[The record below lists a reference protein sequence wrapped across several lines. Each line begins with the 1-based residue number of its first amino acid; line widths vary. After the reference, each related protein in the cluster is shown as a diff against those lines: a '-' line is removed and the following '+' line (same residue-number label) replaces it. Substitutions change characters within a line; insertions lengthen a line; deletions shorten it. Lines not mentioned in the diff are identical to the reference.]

1 LADRTSFAF
10 IECIRR
16 ATRQS
21 SSGLGSSAPEEV
33 TPNPIDRVL
42 RVKFRNRRSW
52 VGWVHQA
59 SVCIGEDAHDV
70 GSAADFLVEA
80 FEHIGALEMLMVL
93 AREPVEREG
102 FLDGFL
108 DPCDELGV
116 AGRPLSDPCG
126 EVLAGL
132 LD

>member
-1 LADRTSFAF
+1 MVGTDFYLDEPIARGYGR
-10 IECIRR
+10 IRVGD
-16 ATRQS
+16 S
-21 SSGLGSSAPEEV
+21 SWRV
-33 TPNPIDRVL
+33 TDEA
-42 RVKFRNRRSW
+42 
-52 VGWVHQA
+52 QA

-108 DPCDELGV
+108 DHATSLG
-116 AGRPLSDPCG
+116 
-126 EVLAGL
+126 
-132 LD
+132 